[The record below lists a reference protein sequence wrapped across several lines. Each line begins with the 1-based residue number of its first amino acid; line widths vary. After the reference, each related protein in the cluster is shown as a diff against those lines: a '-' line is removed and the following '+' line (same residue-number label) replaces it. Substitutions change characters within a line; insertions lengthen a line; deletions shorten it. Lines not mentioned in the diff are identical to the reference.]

1 VAADDV
7 VINIRT
13 RGGRQAAREA
23 DAAAGG
29 IRRIGRA
36 ASFTSRGISNFRRNT
51 DLSAFSLYSLR
62 RAGYTAGLAIGG
74 LGALAIKSGLAF
86 NASMEQN
93 EIAFTQFLGSSQAA
107 RRELAYLYK
116 TAAATPFEVP
126 QITQASR
133 QLLAF
138 GFGVKQANSLLATL
152 GDAAAGA
159 GLGADAID
167 RMVLAFGQIRAKGK
181 LQSEELL
188 QLEELG
194 VVDPNKVAKNLGIT
208 VAQLANAGNE
218 GIKSSKAIRAIQKA
232 LDDSFGGQSA
242 KQAKTFNGQLSTLHD
257 NVNQT
262 LGALT
267 KPAFTSLEKTWL
279 PALGSTTTRI
289 NQIFS
294 DPKFAQLDF
303 SQKIKLSKTA
313 ARHRLGPLVDAA
325 EDTISDMHLGPK
337 LEGAFEDGMT
347 RLADTAAREAPH
359 VAKAFI
365 DAWWHA
371 GPWGK
376 FLSALWL
383 GRKVSKGG
391 LGLGGTFGARGV
403 PVGAGSLANPI
414 AVVDVAGGKGNIADL
429 AKKFGVG
436 AAALKFARGAG
447 PAGAFLLGSGLA
459 GGPFGSDAGLPADQ
473 ERRQLAEIHRRGRAA
488 RGRENFGHAGGDPAG
503 RFSGGARASLRR
515 GGDVVWVLDAPVTLT
530 SEAGQLVAKGVGRAV
545 ADTKARR

>member
-1 VAADDV
+1 MADDV
-7 VINIRT
+7 TINIRT
-13 RGGRQAAREA
+13 RGGRQSAREA
-23 DAAAGG
+23 QAAATG
-29 IRRIGRA
+29 IRSIGHA
-36 ASFTSRGISNFRRNT
+36 ASATNRGLTNFRRNT
-51 DLSAFSLYSLR
+51 DLGAFSLYALR
-62 RAGYTAGLAIGG
+62 RAGYAAGLAIGG
-74 LGALAIKSGLAF
+74 IGAYAVKSGLAF

-93 EIAFTQFLGSSQAA
+93 EIAFTQFTGSSQAA
-107 RRELAYLYK
+107 RRELSYLYK

-138 GFGVKQANSLLATL
+138 GFNVKQANSLLHTV

-167 RMVLAFGQIRAKGK
+167 RIVLALGQIRAKGK

-194 VVDPNKVAKNLGIT
+194 VIDPSKVAKNLGIT
-208 VAQLANAGNE
+208 TAQLADAGNQS
-218 GIKSSKAIRAIQKA
+218 ISSAKAIRAIQKA
-232 LDDSFGGQSA
+232 LDDTFGGQSA
-242 KQAKTFNGQLSTLHD
+242 KQAQTFNGQLSTLHD

-262 LGALT
+262 LGSLT

-303 SQKIKLSKTA
+303 SQKIKLSRVA
-313 ARHRLGPLVDAA
+313 AEHRLGPLVDAA
-325 EDTISDMHLGPK
+325 ETTIREMHLGPK
-337 LEGAFEDGMT
+337 LETAFEDGLT
-347 RLADTAAREAPH
+347 RLSDAAAREAPH

-383 GRKVSKGG
+383 GRKVTKGG
-391 LGLGGTFGARGV
+391 LGLGGLSGVRG
-403 PVGAGSLANPI
+403 PLGAGTALNPI
-414 AVVDVAGGKGNIADL
+414 AVVDEGSGGPGGLLKKLGLGTAAGYAARLGLK
-429 AKKFGVG
+429 VG
-436 AAALKFARGAG
+436 RVGG

-459 GGPFGSDAGLPADQ
+459 GGPFGASTASPSVEGVSLDAAHSVGFG
-473 ERRQLAEIHRRGRAA
+473 HRRAEALRGYPDSHGPRAYVGAPNRRVIEVHSHLHADGRQIARVVKRVFDDDDA
-488 RGRENFGHAGGDPAG
+488 RGRRKP
-503 RFSGGARASLRR
+503 
-515 GGDVVWVLDAPVTLT
+515 
-530 SEAGQLVAKGVGRAV
+530 
-545 ADTKARR
+545 